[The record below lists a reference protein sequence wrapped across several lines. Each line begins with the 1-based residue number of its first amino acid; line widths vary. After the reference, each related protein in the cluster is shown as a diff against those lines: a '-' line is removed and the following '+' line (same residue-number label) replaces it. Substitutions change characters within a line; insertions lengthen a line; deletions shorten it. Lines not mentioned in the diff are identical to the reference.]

1 MINMQMYLMLALG
14 ICFKSKDM
22 FKLILTVC
30 LVLSMFDSFTQENID
45 YHPKSLF
52 KEFEKYNLPKDY
64 NLDEIIIPDSIV
76 KKNHVNGKIF
86 LMPESNDENGIK
98 YIYIGRVYSCRAG
111 GCAMPGGPS
120 ANLDQEYLDYYI
132 LYNGEIMIKL
142 VKVFN
147 YQATH
152 GQEVTVRG
160 WLKQF
165 IGYDG
170 RDNLQIG
177 KNIDA
182 ISGATIS
189 VYALTSDIQIK
200 TKMIK
205 DMCGISLTLP

>member
-1 MINMQMYLMLALG
+1 MYLMLVLG
-14 ICFKSKDM
+14 ICFKSEDM
-22 FKLILTVC
+22 FKLILTAC
-30 LVLSMFDSFTQENID
+30 LVLSWLDSFSQENID

-52 KEFEKYNLPKDY
+52 KELGKYNLSKNY
-64 NLDEIIIPDSIV
+64 NLDEIKIPDSIV
-76 KKNHVNGKIF
+76 NENHVKGKIF
-86 LMPESNDENGIK
+86 FMSESNNEDGIK
-98 YIYIGRVYSCRAG
+98 YIYIGRVNSCRAG
-111 GCAMPGGPS
+111 GCAIPGGLS
-120 ANLDQEYLDYYI
+120 ADLDQEYFDYYI
-132 LYNGEIMIKL
+132 LYDCDIIIKL

-177 KNIDA
+177 KDIDT

-189 VYALTSDIQIK
+189 VYAITSDIQIK
-200 TKMIK
+200 TKMLK
-205 DMCGISLTLP
+205 DMCGRSLTLP